1 MKHFSLPTE
10 LLKMSVYNMV
20 DIDGN
25 SGNVTSVSGGTIED
39 KEILMPIEELE
50 RKFNVSSVTGVTGV
64 KLSSSSSS
72 SNITAQS
79 VIPQTPAPVPAAAPQ
94 SKFSRPDVTWLR
106 RTEYISSVKNN
117 PNNVV
122 TSVDDDAKAILSES
136 TKFED
141 ILREVEGT
149 FEKVKN
155 GDHPI
160 KCESVELVQSYP
172 ILFDETGSFVHCL
185 IFGDKN
191 SISPENSTTILNLR
205 DDPIVTLFTAPS
217 EHENLFKSAG
227 EFDIQKN
234 ETAGKSFVV
243 MLPAGDEKE
252 KVAILT
258 KIGSTFSLRKRRNS
272 GKILVKKNSK
282 VMKITRN

>member
-25 SGNVTSVSGGTIED
+25 GVSGNSVSSVTIED

-50 RKFNVSSVTGVTGV
+50 RKFNVSSVTSATGVTGV
-64 KLSSSSSS
+64 KLSSSSSL
-72 SNITAQS
+72 TAPS
-79 VIPQTPAPVPAAAPQ
+79 VIPQTQPPVPVPAPQ

-136 TKFED
+136 AKFED

-149 FEKVKN
+149 FENVKK
-155 GDHPI
+155 GEHPI
-160 KCESVELVQSYP
+160 KCENVELVQSYP

-191 SISPENSTTILNLR
+191 SISPENSTAILNLR

-217 EHENLFKSAG
+217 EHENLLKSAG

-252 KVAILT
+252 KVAILS

-272 GKILVKKNSK
+272 GKTVKKNSK